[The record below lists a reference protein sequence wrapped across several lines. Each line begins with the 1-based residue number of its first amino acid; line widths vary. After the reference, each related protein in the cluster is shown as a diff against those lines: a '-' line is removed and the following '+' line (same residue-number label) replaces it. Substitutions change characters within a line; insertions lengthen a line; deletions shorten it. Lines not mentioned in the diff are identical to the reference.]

1 MSRAEMRRAAREAEK
16 KRTATYNLTQ
26 EQLDAIVAQKVN
38 EFVDK
43 EFAKLR
49 EQVMNDAVVAA
60 VRATYMIPLKIIKDK
75 YWPKSY
81 KRKLPGLAKEI
92 VEMFDDW
99 QNGRL
104 DLRATEQELW
114 DDAGVRF
121 EEI

>member
-1 MSRAEMRRAAREAEK
+1 MSRAEIRRAAKAAK
-16 KRTATYNLTQ
+16 KKTVTYNLTQ

-38 EFVDK
+38 EYIDR
-43 EFAKLR
+43 EFKNIR
-49 EQVMNDAVVAA
+49 ETVMNDAVVAA
-60 VRATYMIPLKIIKDK
+60 VRATYLIPLKIIKDK

>member
-1 MSRAEMRRAAREAEK
+1 MSRAEIRRAAKAAK
-16 KRTATYNLTQ
+16 KKTVTYNLTQ
-26 EQLDAIVAQKVN
+26 EQLDAIVAAKVN
-38 EFVDK
+38 EYIDR
-43 EFAKLR
+43 EFTNIR
-49 EQVMNDAVVAA
+49 ETVMNDAVVAA

-104 DLRATEQELW
+104 DLRATEHELW

>member
-1 MSRAEMRRAAREAEK
+1 MSRAEIRRAAKAAK
-16 KRTATYNLTQ
+16 KKTVTYNLTQ

-38 EFVDK
+38 EYIDR
-43 EFAKLR
+43 EFKNIR
-49 EQVMNDAVVAA
+49 ETVMNDAVVAA
-60 VRATYMIPLKIIKDK
+60 VRATYAIPLKIIKDK